1 MRKLTT
7 LVVYVLYY
15 IVYITGNKTRNIDMS
30 KISENLKYH
39 YFEIVTSKILDF
51 GGLLYEEVTKFN
63 VVVYGRVFF
72 TYPESFTQF
81 Q

>member
-1 MRKLTT
+1 
-7 LVVYVLYY
+7 
-15 IVYITGNKTRNIDMS
+15 MS

-39 YFEIVTSKILDF
+39 YFEVVTSKILDF

>member
-1 MRKLTT
+1 
-7 LVVYVLYY
+7 
-15 IVYITGNKTRNIDMS
+15 MS

-39 YFEIVTSKILDF
+39 YFEVVTSKILDF

-81 Q
+81 QLKMIEKQHF